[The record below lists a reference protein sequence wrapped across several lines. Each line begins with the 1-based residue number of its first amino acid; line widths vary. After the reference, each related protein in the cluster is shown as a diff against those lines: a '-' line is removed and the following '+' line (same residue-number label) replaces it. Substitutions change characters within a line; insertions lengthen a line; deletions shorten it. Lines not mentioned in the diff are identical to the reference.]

1 MDPKLLLQHER
12 RSLGIGKQLHPRP
25 LSTSL
30 VRQPMSLDKLSI
42 QAATDELI
50 AQNQLNEP
58 LVILM
63 AVESDGNA
71 LDG

>member
-1 MDPKLLLQHER
+1 
-12 RSLGIGKQLHPRP
+12 
-25 LSTSL
+25 
-30 VRQPMSLDKLSI
+30 MSLDKLSI

-63 AVESDGNA
+63 TVESDGNA

>member
-1 MDPKLLLQHER
+1 
-12 RSLGIGKQLHPRP
+12 
-25 LSTSL
+25 
-30 VRQPMSLDKLSI
+30 MSLDKLSI